1 MIFSLASSH
10 RKAMTTEN
18 PLVTICLPIYNGED
32 YVREAIGSALKQ
44 TFEDFELLLLDNAST
59 DGTSEICREVVAGSP
74 GAPPPLGREP
84 WVSLEPESGP

>member
-1 MIFSLASSH
+1 
-10 RKAMTTEN
+10 MTTET

-32 YVREAIGSALKQ
+32 YVREAIGSVLRQ

-59 DGTSEICREVVAGSP
+59 DGTSEICREVVAQDPP